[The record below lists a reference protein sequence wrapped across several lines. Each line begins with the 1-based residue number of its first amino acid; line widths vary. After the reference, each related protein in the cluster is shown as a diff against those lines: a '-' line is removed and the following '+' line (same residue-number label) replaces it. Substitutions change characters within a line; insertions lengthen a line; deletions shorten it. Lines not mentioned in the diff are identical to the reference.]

1 MITINYENTIDNI
14 YELDKNQMPLF
25 FWAGSQMEELI
36 LNDPRQVMGR
46 IINLPMPKLDEEE
59 QTSMDAIL
67 NWMVSQYVVYQSDLL
82 LVSHV

>member
-25 FWAGSQMEELI
+25 FWKGSQMEELI
-36 LNDPRQVMGR
+36 LNDPRQVVGR
-46 IINLPMPKLDEEE
+46 IINLPMPKLEEEE

-67 NWMVSQYVVYQSDLL
+67 NWMVSQYVAYQLDLL
-82 LVSHV
+82 

>member
-1 MITINYENTIDNI
+1 MITIDYENTIDNI

-25 FWAGSQMEELI
+25 FWQGSQMEELI

-59 QTSMDAIL
+59 QTSVDAIR
-67 NWMVSQYVVYQSDLL
+67 NWMVSQYVVYQSDSL
-82 LVSHV
+82 